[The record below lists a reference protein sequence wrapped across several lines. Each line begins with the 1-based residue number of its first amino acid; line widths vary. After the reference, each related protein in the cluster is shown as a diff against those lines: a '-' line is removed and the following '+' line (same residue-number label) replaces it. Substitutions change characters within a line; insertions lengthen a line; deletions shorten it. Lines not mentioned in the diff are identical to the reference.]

1 MNEHGTR
8 ARICYDWEQQQPC
21 PASAGCRF
29 SSGSRP
35 SWCDGRQNAFQATP
49 NFQDERRKS
58 FMETLLGARCQLCAR
73 LSRLSRLRQAS
84 ALLRWLLQLHGSR
97 LGIAGSGVLTA
108 DSVHIVSGACG
119 EGLCTGHVLPC
130 SGKAQQLDVRK
141 INGLLDASRNFAAR
155 ARSRHCFLA
164 ATNMLGPKVLKP
176 FNLRVLLSCLHC
188 WNSWEKA
195 WAITVDATYT
205 IPAA

>member
-1 MNEHGTR
+1 
-8 ARICYDWEQQQPC
+8 
-21 PASAGCRF
+21 
-29 SSGSRP
+29 
-35 SWCDGRQNAFQATP
+35 
-49 NFQDERRKS
+49 
-58 FMETLLGARCQLCAR
+58 METLLGARCQLCAR

-141 INGLLDASRNFAAR
+141 INSCCRLAPQAAPQVALSPAEASSVSTLQCQKAGPTSGTLSLTYVGEGLECSGSASPAWGRSSDYKKSKPDWHKRPEAR
-155 ARSRHCFLA
+155 KTHELSSSPWLPQHGRILHLA
-164 ATNMLGPKVLKP
+164 EV
-176 FNLRVLLSCLHC
+176 
-188 WNSWEKA
+188 
-195 WAITVDATYT
+195 
-205 IPAA
+205 